1 MGDRQFL
8 DDSLEDGVVVKVAKK
23 YAWVRPCGSLPPVFY
38 DHAKLDNEREPMVYV
53 AVADVVEDGFALSI
67 GAQVLFRP
75 YLGPKGVGGCE
86 VESDY
91 G

>member
-1 MGDRQFL
+1 MEMMMMEVM
-8 DDSLEDGVVVKVAKK
+8 LEVD
-23 YAWVRPCGSLPPVFY
+23 
-38 DHAKLDNEREPMVYV
+38 
-53 AVADVVEDGFALSI
+53 DVVEDGFALSI